1 MIAIDFTG
9 SNGAPTEQESL
20 HSIQPRVMNDYE
32 RAIISCGNIVA
43 YYDYDQL
50 FPVFGFG
57 AVIPGEESA
66 NMCFPINSQ
75 DNPEIYTINGVLEEY
90 HKKVMDAT
98 FSGPTYFAPIL
109 RRTIDMIKT
118 SQDNLKYQIL
128 MILTDGIINDM
139 EQTIDLL
146 VEGAKLPLSVIII
159 GIGNANFFNMEILDA
174 DENPLV
180 SSSGEKCI
188 RDLVQFVPFSK
199 FEHNQQRL
207 SEEVL
212 EEIPTQILEYYTK
225 NDMYPETL
233 KN

>member
-1 MIAIDFTG
+1 
-9 SNGAPTEQESL
+9 
-20 HSIQPRVMNDYE
+20 
-32 RAIISCGNIVA
+32 
-43 YYDYDQL
+43 
-50 FPVFGFG
+50 
-57 AVIPGEESA
+57 
-66 NMCFPINSQ
+66 MCFPINSQ

-90 HKKVMDAT
+90 HKKVMDVT